1 MEPDVTDHE
10 FPHPPD
16 VVEWSISV
24 TLFFGVTV
32 KVVEVQTGK
41 DDVQEWWK

>member
-10 FPHPPD
+10 FYIPQMWFLVHLRD
-16 VVEWSISV
+16 SV
-24 TLFFGVTV
+24 FWGIQ
-32 KVVEVQTGK
+32 VVEVQTGK

>member
-16 VVEWSISV
+16 VVTLVHLRDSV
-24 TLFFGVTV
+24 FWGIQ
-32 KVVEVQTGK
+32 VVEVQTGK

>member
-10 FPHPPD
+10 FLVPQMWFL
-16 VVEWSISV
+16 VRISRD
-24 TLFFGVTV
+24 FCDFRGIQ
-32 KVVEVQTGK
+32 VVEVQTGK